1 MATLIGSLVRLEP
14 ATAEHVPAL
23 AAIRRTP
30 EVHEFWRGGDDL
42 DAAVIGDLQEPGST
56 PYVIEFSSRVVGW
69 IQWSAEEDPDYR
81 YASIDIYLDPAARG
95 RGLGTDAVRTMA
107 RHLID
112 EHGHH
117 RLEIDP
123 AADNAAAIRCYEKVG
138 FRPVGIRRRSERG
151 NDGSWHDGL
160 LMDLLADEFAPAD
173 SETAEKRPREGPADI
188 SASAW

>member
-42 DAAVIGDLQEPGST
+42 DTAVIGDLQEPGST

-81 YASIDIYLDPAARG
+81 YASIDIYLDPAAHG

-107 RHLID
+107 RHLIVD
-112 EHGHH
+112 HGHH

-123 AADNAAAIRCYEKVG
+123 AADNAAAIRCYTKVG

-160 LMDLLADEFAPAD
+160 LMDLLADEFASAD